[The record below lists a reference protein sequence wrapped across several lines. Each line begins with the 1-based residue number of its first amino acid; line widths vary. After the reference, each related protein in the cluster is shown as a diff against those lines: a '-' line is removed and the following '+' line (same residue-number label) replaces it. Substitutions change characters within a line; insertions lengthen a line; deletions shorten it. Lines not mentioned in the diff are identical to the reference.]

1 MDVASRHAAEVALL
15 WLRSCVFWKQ
25 WYWIERTKQVIVIV
39 MDLTC
44 LLLHLPWN
52 CSGACAIC
60 SFAKYFAK
68 IVERKLTLGG
78 YPLQDSCKIDFRRI
92 SSPISCC
99 SSFLQMHT
107 HVCLT
112 CDTHH
117 WLDQVNGTLLMKAI
131 KISSVVSWFQLG
143 LDLFLLIFIR
153 LPISWTYNSGR
164 SLWVGEFM
172 RGSSTVAALVV
183 CIRWCDAFTH
193 C

>member
-39 MDLTC
+39 MELTC

-68 IVERKLTLGG
+68 IVEQKLTLGG

-117 WLDQVNGTLLMKAI
+117 WLDQVNGTLLMKAM

-143 LDLFLLIFIR
+143 FSVLQMHTHVCLTCDTYHWLDQVNGTLLMKAMK
-153 LPISWTYNSGR
+153 ISS
-164 SLWVGEFM
+164 
-172 RGSSTVAALVV
+172 VV
-183 CIRWCDAFTH
+183 SWF
-193 C
+193 